1 MLTDSLRAGFKG
13 RRAVLRAATLLFS
26 VCVALLLGE
35 LLLRVLIP
43 KADEYYVRPPHMKRT
58 FRPMPSVM
66 PGVVGESRFLTNS
79 IGLRGDELTREFGYR
94 ILAVGGSTTECL
106 YLDQDEAW
114 PQLLQAKLNEGR
126 SGRRA
131 WVGNAGLSGLNSR
144 DHVVQL
150 KYLLKQHDDVD
161 AVVLLVGVNDLAS
174 RLKQDES
181 YDPNF
186 MSRAEAEPALL
197 ARSFKVAPDPALP
210 FYKKTA
216 LWRLLRDAK
225 AAVIRAWDDEGE
237 TQDAAGVAYVRWREH
252 RRDAPSIRQTLPNL
266 KPALEEYAR
275 NLNTIID
282 LARARHARLILMTQP
297 TLWRR
302 DMTPELS
309 GLLWMGGVGNFQKE
323 AGMEYYSTDALADGM
338 ALYNET
344 LLKVCR
350 ERGVECLDLAALI
363 PKDTTAF
370 YDDCHFNEGGARLVA
385 EAIAGHLKATPPR

>member
-1 MLTDSLRAGFKG
+1 MDSLRDRFGG
-13 RRAVLRAATLLFS
+13 RRALVKAATLLFG

-35 LLLRVLIP
+35 ILLRVLLP
-43 KADEYYVRPPHMKRT
+43 KADEYYVRPPHMKRI

-66 PGVVGESRFLTNS
+66 SGVEGESRFFTNS

-114 PQLLQAKLNEGR
+114 PQLLQAKLNEAGR
-126 SGRRA
+126 ERKV
-131 WVGNAGLSGLNSR
+131 WVGNAGRSGLNSR

-150 KYLLKQHDDVD
+150 KYLLKQYDDMD

-186 MSRAEAEPALL
+186 MSRADAEPILI
-197 ARSFKVAPDPALP
+197 ARNFSVVPDPALP

-225 AAVIRAWDDEGE
+225 SAVIRARNNEGE
-237 TQDAAGVAYVRWREH
+237 TQDATGVAYVKWREY
-252 RRDAPSIRQTLPNL
+252 RRDSPSIRRTLPDL
-266 KPALEEYAR
+266 KPTLEEYAR

-282 LARARHARLILMTQP
+282 LARAKPVRLILLTQP

-302 DMTPELS
+302 DMSADLS
-309 GLLWMGGVGNFQKE
+309 GLLWMGGVGNFQRE
-323 AGMEYYSTDALADGM
+323 AGNEYYSADALADGM

-350 ERGVECLDLAALI
+350 ERGAECIDLAALV

-370 YDDCHFNEGGARLVA
+370 YDDCHFNEGGAQKVA
-385 EAIAGHLKATPPR
+385 EAIAAYLKATPRR